1 MAVKV
6 DGGDGFVCGE
16 GVERWSV
23 GGFTIHHLRL
33 LNVGDVGPQARTILL
48 VILIQCAT
56 MIELCFAVIF
66 VVV

>member
-1 MAVKV
+1 MV

-33 LNVGDVGPQARTILL
+33 LNVGDVGP
-48 VILIQCAT
+48 
-56 MIELCFAVIF
+56 
-66 VVV
+66 

>member
-1 MAVKV
+1 MV
-6 DGGDGFVCGE
+6 DRGDGFVYGE

-33 LNVGDVGPQARTILL
+33 LNVGDVGPQAKTILL

-56 MIELCFAVIF
+56 MIEPCFTVIF